1 MYPVITLVGSSTK
14 FKEYFKKYEKELTLS
29 GNIVF
34 CLGFFNEPDD
44 FIPTKDQKELLINM
58 MYQKI
63 RMSDKIFVINPRGYI
78 GEHTKE
84 EIKYAEKIGIEIQY
98 LVESG

>member
-1 MYPVITLVGSSTK
+1 
-14 FKEYFKKYEKELTLS
+14 
-29 GNIVF
+29 
-34 CLGFFNEPDD
+34 
-44 FIPTKDQKELLINM
+44 M

-63 RMSDKIFVINPRGYI
+63 RMSDKIFVIYPPGFI

-84 EIKYAEKIGIEIQY
+84 EIKYAEKMGIEIQY